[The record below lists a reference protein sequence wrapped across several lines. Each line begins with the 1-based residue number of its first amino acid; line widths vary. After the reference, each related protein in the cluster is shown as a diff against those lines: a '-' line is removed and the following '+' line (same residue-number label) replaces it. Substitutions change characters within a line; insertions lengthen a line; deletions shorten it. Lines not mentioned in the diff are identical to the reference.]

1 MGAKLLIN
9 VVQVVAEG
17 LLADVEG
24 FCNLRLALPF
34 RK

>member
-24 FCNLRLALPF
+24 LD
-34 RK
+34 RKSVV